1 MPSTSAISWVV
12 APWKQRAA
20 KTRAAASMIS
30 GSRRRWHRRERRA
43 DGRVTTVMGTCSPVP
58 ARRRR
63 PGIVLC
69 HGDELNSTYSA
80 IDKARVGERPSMSMR
95 PDGRPPF
102 RADHI
107 GSLLRPPALR
117 QAFRRRAGGE
127 IGEDEFTRI
136 QDDCV
141 RAAVRM
147 QQETGL
153 EVVTDGEFRRGS
165 YWGRFVE
172 RTEGLEVRAALLKF
186 RDDHGHE
193 VDFTAP
199 YATAPMRRAH
209 PLALDEFLFLRDEA
223 TVTAKITLPAP
234 STMHFLRFA
243 DFADRNAYADVDA
256 FFADLIAVFAQEM
269 DGLVQAG
276 CQYVQLDEIAIALL
290 CDPAIRERVAAA
302 GGDPGALVDRYID
315 AINGAVAACP
325 DEVVVGVHMCRGNF
339 RGHYLADGGYDAVAE
354 RFFAGTDAHHFLL
367 EYDTPRAGDFAPLRF
382 VPNGKGVV
390 LGLISSKTPVLE
402 SLDSLQ
408 RRAEEAASH
417 IDLDRLAISPQCGFA
432 SSAAGNPLSE
442 ADERA
447 KLQRVVEAA
456 RAIWR

>member
-1 MPSTSAISWVV
+1 MSL
-12 APWKQRAA
+12 
-20 KTRAAASMIS
+20 
-30 GSRRRWHRRERRA
+30 
-43 DGRVTTVMGTCSPVP
+43 
-58 ARRRR
+58 R
-63 PGIVLC
+63 P
-69 HGDELNSTYSA
+69 H
-80 IDKARVGERPSMSMR
+80 
-95 PDGRPPF
+95 GRPPF
-102 RADHI
+102 RADHV

-117 QAFRRRAGGE
+117 QAFRRRAGNE
-127 IGEDEFTRI
+127 IGEDEFACI
-136 QDDCV
+136 QDGCV
-141 RAAVRM
+141 RDAVRM
-147 QQETGL
+147 QEATGL

-199 YATAPMRRAH
+199 YATAPLRRTH
-209 PLALDEFLFLRDEA
+209 PLALDEFIFLRDAA
-223 TVTAKITLPAP
+223 TATAKITLPAP

-243 DFADRNAYADVDA
+243 DFADHSAYADVDR
-256 FFADLIAVFAQEM
+256 FFADLVAIFAQEIA
-269 DGLVQAG
+269 DLVQAG
-276 CQYVQLDEIAIALL
+276 CRYVQLDEIAIALL
-290 CDPAIRERVAAA
+290 CDPAIRERVTGA
-302 GGDPGALVDRYID
+302 GGDPAALVDRYID

-325 DEVVVGVHMCRGNF
+325 DDVVVGVHMCRGNF

-354 RFFAGTDAHHFLL
+354 RFFARTDANHFLL

-382 VPNGKGVV
+382 VPKGKGVV
-390 LGLISSKTPVLE
+390 LGLVSSKTPVLE

-408 RRAEEAASH
+408 RRTEEAAGH

-447 KLQRVVEAA
+447 KLRRVVEAA
-456 RAIWR
+456 RSIWR